1 SKTRGVPHETAMK
14 PATISRRGLT
24 LLEVIVALSIFLMAL
39 VGIGRLITLASDAA
53 VEVQQQGQAVQ
64 LAQSQLAK
72 VAAGI
77 APLQSQSDVPC
88 DEDPDWN
95 YTLICESQES
105 VQGLWRVQV
114 QV

>member
-1 SKTRGVPHETAMK
+1 MDPFPKVFFSLCGTPRVFEGRAYWLGANLSRPSKTQGVPLETAMK

-72 VAAGI
+72 
-77 APLQSQSDVPC
+77 
-88 DEDPDWN
+88 
-95 YTLICESQES
+95 
-105 VQGLWRVQV
+105 
-114 QV
+114 